1 MLTELGT
8 DGVQMWASQV
18 VEGWNWMKRPF
29 DGVFLFLFKYI
40 LLHLPFQ
47 SWSFALLPNTY
58 SMFIQRNIY

>member
-8 DGVQMWASQV
+8 DGAQMWASQV

-40 LLHLPFQ
+40 LWVKYDRHNPQIFL
-47 SWSFALLPNTY
+47 
-58 SMFIQRNIY
+58 